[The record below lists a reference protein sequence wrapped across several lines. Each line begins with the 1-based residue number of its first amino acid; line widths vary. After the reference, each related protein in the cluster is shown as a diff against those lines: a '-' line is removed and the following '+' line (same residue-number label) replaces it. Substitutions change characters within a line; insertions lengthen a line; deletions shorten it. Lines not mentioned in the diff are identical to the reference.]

1 MLAILSDPRTPLAL
15 AALAAL
21 LRAVYA
27 LVSRLVAPHPRAR
40 AAVEALAALAPD
52 ILRAVLQLAA
62 AVTGRP
68 ALRLDAVPIGDD
80 PATLRRELDAALTR
94 ARTAEESLARLE
106 AQRVVTRPMR
116 PTLVPG
122 GEAGYASVPAML
134 VAVVVGLVVVLP
146 LAVAVSGCGGPLVRD
161 PAAQIAVRVAWPSV
175 HKGAISAGLCDDDP
189 PPWLVGETPKREA
202 VDAGVNETG
211 ASVNNTPAN
220 VNNSG
225 DAATAP
231 NDTAEGGAP

>member
-1 MLAILSDPRTPLAL
+1 MLAILSDPRTPLVL

-27 LVSRLVAPHPRAR
+27 LVSRLVQPYPRAR

-52 ILRAVLQLAA
+52 VLRACLQLAA

-68 ALRLDAVPIGDD
+68 ALRLDAVPSGDD
-80 PATLRRELDAALTR
+80 PTTLRREIDAALTR

-106 AQRVVTRPMR
+106 ASRVPTRPMR
-116 PTLVPG
+116 PTLVPDG

-134 VAVVVGLVVVLP
+134 LAVVVGLVVVLP
-146 LAVAVSGCGGPLVRD
+146 LAIAVSGCGGPVVRD
-161 PAAQIAVRVAWPSV
+161 PAAQVAVRVAWPSV

-189 PPWLVGETPKREA
+189 PAWLVGETPPRH
-202 VDAGVNETG
+202 DAGVADATSDVAVE
-211 ASVNNTPAN
+211 
-220 VNNSG
+220 
-225 DAATAP
+225 AATGPEAGA
-231 NDTAEGGAP
+231 TGGGLE

>member
-52 ILRAVLQLAA
+52 VLRAALQLVA

-189 PPWLVGETPKREA
+189 PAWLVGETPTRH
-202 VDAGVNETG
+202 DAGVNTYG
-211 ASVNNTPAN
+211 ASVNNTPVG
-220 VNNSG
+220 VNNHD
-225 DAATAP
+225 DASAPAP
-231 NDTAEGGAP
+231 NDAAEVGAP